1 MKNTARRA
9 LALIMAGMTAL
20 AGAVVFNATA
30 RSRTSAAQA
39 ANKFEVA
46 SIRPGSTAPRGGRGG
61 GGCAGGLGQVEPNRF
76 AITNATLYNLITL
89 AYGID
94 CLNVSVHDLISGG
107 PGWIASDLFTVQ
119 AIIPEGS
126 PRYTINQLGRG
137 QAPALQTMLQS
148 MLTERFKLAVHR
160 ETKEL
165 PVYALTV
172 APSGAKLQPSHEGSC
187 VKRDPSNP
195 VFEPP
200 PRGVFVC
207 GTGGVAA
214 RGPNVFVATAGI
226 TLDFFATRLDLVLDR
241 PVVNKTGITGLFDIR
256 VDFAPEG
263 TTIPPFQN
271 SVVGVAEAP
280 SIFTAIQQQ
289 LGLRLEATKGPVEVL
304 VIDSVQKPSEN

>member
-1 MKNTARRA
+1 
-9 LALIMAGMTAL
+9 MAGMTAL

-30 RSRTSAAQA
+30 RSRTSAGQA
-39 ANKFEVA
+39 MDHFEVA
-46 SIRPGSTAPRGGRGG
+46 SVRPGSTAPRGGRGG
-61 GGCAGGLGQVEPNRF
+61 GGCAGGIPQVEPNRF

-119 AIIPEGS
+119 AVIPEGS
-126 PRYTINQLGRG
+126 PRYTTALLGRG

-148 MLTERFKLAVHR
+148 LLTDRFKLAVHR

-172 APSGAKLQPSHEGSC
+172 ASGGHKLQPSHEGSC
-187 VKRDPSNP
+187 IQRDPGNP
-195 VFEPP
+195 VFEAP
-200 PRGVFVC
+200 PRGIFVC
-207 GTGGVAA
+207 GSGGGGT
-214 RGPNVFVATAGI
+214 RGPNAFVATAGV
-226 TLDFFATRLDLVLDR
+226 TLDYFATRLDLVLDR
-241 PVVNKTGITGLFDIR
+241 PVVNKTRITGLFDIR
-256 VDFAPEG
+256 LDFSREG

-271 SVVGVAEAP
+271 GVVGVAEAP

-289 LGLRLEATKGPVEVL
+289 LGLRLEGTKGPVEVL
-304 VIDSVQKPSEN
+304 VIDSVSKPSEN

>member
-1 MKNTARRA
+1 
-9 LALIMAGMTAL
+9 MAGITAL
-20 AGAVVFNATA
+20 AGAVVFNAMA
-30 RSRTSAAQA
+30 RTSAPQA
-39 ANKFEVA
+39 ADKFEVA
-46 SIRPGSTAPRGGRGG
+46 SIKPGSTGPRGGRGG

-107 PGWIASDLFTVQ
+107 PKWIASDLFTVQ
-119 AIIPEGS
+119 AVIPEGS

-160 ETKEL
+160 ETREL
-165 PVYALTV
+165 TVYALTV
-172 APSGAKLQPSHEGSC
+172 AAGGAKLKPSEEGSC

-200 PRGVFVC
+200 PRGTFVC

-214 RGPNVFVATAGI
+214 RGPNVFVATAGV

-241 PVVNKTGITGLFDIR
+241 PVVNKTGLTGLFDIR

-263 TTIPPFQN
+263 TTFPPFQN
-271 SVVGVAEAP
+271 GAVGVPEAP

-289 LGLRLEATKGPVEVL
+289 LGLRLEATKAPVEVL
-304 VIDSVQKPSEN
+304 IIDHAEKPDAN